1 MLDRMSTQYCLD
13 KAAECDRKAL
23 DARNPDAADAF
34 KRLAARW
41 RLAAANRDFTNK
53 VEDILRS
60 LRADAD

>member
-1 MLDRMSTQYCLD
+1 MLNRMSAQYCLD

-23 DARNPDAADAF
+23 EARDPDAT
-34 KRLAARW
+34 KTVELIAAKW

-60 LRADAD
+60 LRAE